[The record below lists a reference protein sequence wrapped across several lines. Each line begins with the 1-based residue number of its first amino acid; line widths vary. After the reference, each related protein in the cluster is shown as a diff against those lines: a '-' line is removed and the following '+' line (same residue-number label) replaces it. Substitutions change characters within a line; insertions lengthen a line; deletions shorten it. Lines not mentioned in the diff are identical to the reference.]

1 MATVTNEM
9 LARQLRER
17 RERLE
22 AARVETP
29 DVPDLGRLLGEVDAA
44 LERLGNGTYGLCEVC
59 HDPVEPERLAADPLL
74 RFCID
79 HLTEREQRELERDL
93 RTAAAIQRGLLPPQE
108 LAIPGWELHFRWEP
122 AGAVSG
128 DWCDAVPTGDG
139 GLFFMFGDVS
149 GKGVAAAI
157 LMSHLHAT
165 FRALAAAGSPVA
177 ELVERANRAFRDST
191 PAPYFATLVCG
202 RAAADGSVEICNA
215 GHCPPFVVSGGDV
228 SAVDPTGLP
237 VGTFYS
243 NRYAARTLRLAP
255 GDALVLYTDGLTEA
269 RDRTDRE
276 YGGERLA
283 AALRRSGGKPPRE
296 LVSAC
301 LDDLAAHLAGAPRS
315 DDLTVMAIR
324 RAS

>member
-22 AARVETP
+22 AALVQAP
-29 DVPDLGRLLGEVDAA
+29 AAPDLGRLLGEVDAA

-59 HDPVEPERLAADPLL
+59 HDPVEADRLAVDPLL
-74 RFCID
+74 RFCLD

-93 RTAAAIQRGLLPPQE
+93 QTASAIQRGLLPP
-108 LAIPGWELHFRWEP
+108 PDVSVRGWELHFRWEP
-122 AGAVSG
+122 AGPVSG

-165 FRALAAAGSPVA
+165 FRALAAAGSTA
-177 ELVERANRAFRDST
+177 SDLVERANRAFREST
-191 PAPYFATLVCG
+191 PSPYFATLVCG
-202 RAAADGSVEICNA
+202 RALADGRVEVCNA
-215 GHCPPFVVSGGDV
+215 GHCPPFVVSPVGV
-228 SAVDPTGLP
+228 AAVDPTGLP

-243 NRYAARTLRLAP
+243 NRYASRTLHLGR

-269 RDRTDRE
+269 RDRGDRE
-276 YGGERLA
+276 YGSERLA
-283 AALRRSGGKPPRE
+283 GTLARTHGLAPRGI
-296 LVSAC
+296 VDAC
-301 LDDLAAHLAGAPRS
+301 LADLAAHLAGAPKR

-324 RAS
+324 RTD